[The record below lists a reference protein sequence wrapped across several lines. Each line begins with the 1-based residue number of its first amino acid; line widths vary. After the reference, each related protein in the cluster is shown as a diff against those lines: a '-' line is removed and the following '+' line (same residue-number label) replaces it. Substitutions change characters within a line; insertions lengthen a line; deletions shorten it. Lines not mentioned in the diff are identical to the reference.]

1 MLCLIAAVHPVIR
14 FQLHL
19 YVFVKFGCL
28 RVLGRRCDFA
38 TSITN
43 YHGEGPPIFDRNQ
56 DQFFHLKQMKQI
68 VEEIE
73 ISVVLARVRMGT
85 VENGCAVNT
94 FGGGTAMGK

>member
-56 DQFFHLKQMKQI
+56 DQFFHLKQT
-68 VEEIE
+68 VEGIE
-73 ISVVLARVRMGT
+73 VGVVWARVSMGID
-85 VENGCAVNT
+85 EDGCAVNV
-94 FGGGTAMGK
+94 FGGGTGLSK